1 MRRALPLAALALAIG
16 PAGAQAAERVV
27 DMPAKYFV
35 PPNITTLAGDTV
47 TWTNSDTIEHDVALI
62 GGGFDSGIIGP
73 GGRFSQ
79 TISQPGHYAYHC
91 TIHAFM
97 AGTIDVYSFQ
107 LLGPDH
113 PISIGRPTTLRG
125 IAPAGTAVV
134 RIESRAP
141 TGTTWAPVTAVAPAP
156 DGSFRV
162 QIRPAAP
169 AVYRAVTDAGPSLPL
184 PLKVGARLDTTVKR
198 LQERA
203 LRDPRHRPARP
214 AGRARGA
221 AALLARALPLAP
233 GRPRADRAR
242 LARDLQVPP
251 AGPLRG
257 AGRDPARQGGL
268 RRERGADPPHRRPCE
283 EAPPAPDGAAHAPPD
298 VAGG

>member
-1 MRRALPLAALALAIG
+1 VRRALPLALLALAAA
-16 PAGAQAAERVV
+16 PAGAQAADRVV
-27 DMPAKYFV
+27 DMPAKFFV

-47 TWTNSDTIEHDVALI
+47 TWTNSDTIDHDVALI

-107 LLGPDH
+107 LLGPDR
-113 PISIGRPTTLRG
+113 PISVGRPAILRG

-141 TGTTWAPVTAVAPAP
+141 TGTAWAPVTAVAPAP
-156 DGSFRV
+156 DGSFRAQV
-162 QIRPAAP
+162 RPAAP
-169 AVYRAVTDAGPSLPL
+169 TVYRAVTDAGPSLPL

-198 LQERA
+198 LKSGRYAIRA
-203 LRDPRHRPARP
+203 TAQPAQP
-214 AGRARGA
+214 GA
-221 AALLARALPLAP
+221 LAALQLYSRERFRWRQVEHARIGRDSRVTFKFRPP
-233 GRPRADRAR
+233 GRYAAR
-242 LARDLQVPP
+242 VVI
-251 AGPLRG
+251 LRG
-257 AGRDPARQGGL
+257 KAGYGASVGPTRHIGGHATQH
-268 RRERGADPPHRRPCE
+268 RAAPMAPHMHHHM
-283 EAPPAPDGAAHAPPD
+283 G
-298 VAGG
+298 

>member
-1 MRRALPLAALALAIG
+1 MRRALPLALLALAAAPG
-16 PAGAQAAERVV
+16 GAQAAQRVV

-47 TWTNSDTIEHDVALI
+47 TWTNSDTIDHDVALI
-62 GGGFDSGIIGP
+62 GGGFDSGSIGP

-113 PISIGRPTTLRG
+113 PISIGHPTILRG
-125 IAPAGTAVV
+125 IAPGGTAVV

-141 TGTTWAPVTAVAPAP
+141 TGTAWAPVTAVAPAP
-156 DGSFRV
+156 DGSFRAQV
-162 QIRPAAP
+162 RPAAP
-169 AVYRAVTDAGPSLPL
+169 TVYRAVADAGPSLPL

-198 LQERA
+198 LKSGRYAIRATAQPAQPGALAALQRYSRERFRWRQDEHA
-203 LRDPRHRPARP
+203 RIGRDSRVTFRFRPPGRYAARVVILR
-214 AGRARGA
+214 GRAGYGA
-221 AALLARALPLAP
+221 SIGPTRHIGGHAKQHRAAPMAP
-233 GRPRADRAR
+233 HMHHQMG
-242 LARDLQVPP
+242 
-251 AGPLRG
+251 
-257 AGRDPARQGGL
+257 
-268 RRERGADPPHRRPCE
+268 
-283 EAPPAPDGAAHAPPD
+283 
-298 VAGG
+298 

>member
-1 MRRALPLAALALAIG
+1 MRRALPLATLALAVA

-62 GGGFDSGIIGP
+62 GGGFDSGTIGP

-79 TISQPGHYAYHC
+79 TLSQPGHYAYHC

-113 PISIGRPTTLRG
+113 PISIGRPATLHG

-141 TGTTWAPVTAVAPAP
+141 TGTAWAPVTAVAPAP
-156 DGSFRV
+156 DGSFRAQV
-162 QIRPAAP
+162 RPAAP

-198 LQERA
+198 LKSGRYAIRAIAQPAQPGALAALQLYSRERFRWRQVA
-203 LRDPRHRPARP
+203 HARIGRGSRVTFTFRPPGRYAARVVILRGKAGYGASVGPTRHIGGHAKHHRP
-214 AGRARGA
+214 
-221 AALLARALPLAP
+221 
-233 GRPRADRAR
+233 
-242 LARDLQVPP
+242 
-251 AGPLRG
+251 
-257 AGRDPARQGGL
+257 
-268 RRERGADPPHRRPCE
+268 RRPM
-283 EAPPAPDGAAHAPPD
+283 APRIHNPM
-298 VAGG
+298 